1 MKRYHWFVIPLA
13 LLLVFGISPAPAMP
27 QPPARA
33 YFDVNLGLADKLE
46 TRLMLINST
55 FDQLS
60 AQGMAPQFV
69 VGFRGQASFF
79 VTKGDGYVAAA
90 DLAAKKK
97 IRHWLRIFTDKG
109 IRLEQCLIAAA
120 MLGINNDDFLTD
132 LILIDN
138 GYAAMVLYQN
148 RGFARIPMD

>member
-1 MKRYHWFVIPLA
+1 MKRYHWLVIPLA
-13 LLLVFGISPAPAMP
+13 LLFVLGISPAPAAP

-46 TRLMLINST
+46 TRLMLINTT

-60 AQGMAPQFV
+60 AQGLAPQFV
-69 VGFRGQASFF
+69 VGFRGPASFF
-79 VTKGDGYVAAA
+79 VTTGDGYVASA
-90 DLAAKKK
+90 DLAAKRK
-97 IRHWLRIFTDKG
+97 IRQWLRIFTNKG
-109 IRLEQCLIAAA
+109 IGLEQCLIAAA

-132 LILIDN
+132 LTLVDN
-138 GYAAMVLYQN
+138 GYATMVLYQN